1 MKKLIVITALAL
13 LPLLALAQPQK
24 IATVNVQAIID
35 AMPEKAAAE
44 ASLQA
49 TSSQYQREYES
60 VQQEFGQK
68 YAAYQAISAD
78 ASTPA
83 TIRDRRMREIQ
94 DGDKKI
100 QQFVAQADSDLQA
113 RERQLMAPI
122 RARISQAIAAV
133 GREGGYT
140 YIIDVSSTPLAY
152 AGPDAI
158 DVTALVKQRLGLGQ

>member
-1 MKKLIVITALAL
+1 MKKLIVMTLVAL
-13 LPLLALAQPQK
+13 LPLLAVAQQQK
-24 IATVNVQAIID
+24 IATVDVQAIYEL
-35 AMPEKAAAE
+35 MPEKAAAE

-49 TSSQYQREYES
+49 TSAQYQREYES

-68 YAAYQAISAD
+68 YAAYQAISAN

-83 TIRDRRMREIQ
+83 TIKERRMREIQ

-113 RERQLMAPI
+113 RERELTAPI
-122 RARISQAIAAV
+122 RAKISEAIAAV

-140 YIIDVSSTPLAY
+140 YIIDVSGGRLAY
-152 AGPDAI
+152 SGPDAI
-158 DVTALVKQRLGLGQ
+158 DVTDAVKQKLGLQ